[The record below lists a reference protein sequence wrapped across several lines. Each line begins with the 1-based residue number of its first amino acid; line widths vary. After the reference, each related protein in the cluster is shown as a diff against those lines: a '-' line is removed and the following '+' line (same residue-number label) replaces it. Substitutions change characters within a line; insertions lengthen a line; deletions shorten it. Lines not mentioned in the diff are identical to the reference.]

1 VTESARWLVVVHP
14 GRRDLYQHL
23 LGQLEDLAFVEVIL
37 DRRRAERRRGQVGMV
52 RERRRVDRRQ
62 PPAAKEREQWALFRY
77 CLVPIDE
84 RRGTEPLDA
93 GGLTPGASV
102 AR

>member
-1 VTESARWLVVVHP
+1 MTESARWLVVVHP
-14 GRRDLYQHL
+14 GRPDLYQHL
-23 LGQLEDLAFVEVIL
+23 LRRLEDLAFVEVIL
-37 DRRRAERRRGQVGMV
+37 DRRRAERRRGQAGMV

-77 CLVPIDE
+77 CLVRVDE
-84 RRGTEPLDA
+84 RRGAEPLDT
-93 GGLTPGASV
+93 GRTPQRAAV

>member
-1 VTESARWLVVVHP
+1 MTGSGRWLVVVHP
-14 GRRDLYQHL
+14 QRLDLYQHL
-23 LGQLEDLAFVEVIL
+23 LRRLEELAFVEVIL
-37 DRRRAERRRGQVGMV
+37 DRRRAERRRGPAGGGK
-52 RERRRVDRRQ
+52 ERRRSDRRQ

-84 RRGTEPLDA
+84 RRGAEPLDS
-93 GGLTPGASV
+93 GGLAQGAFV

>member
-1 VTESARWLVVVHP
+1 MTGSDRWLVVVHP
-14 GRRDLYQHL
+14 QRLDLYQHL
-23 LGQLEDLAFVEVIL
+23 QRRLEDLAFVEVIL
-37 DRRRAERRRGQVGMV
+37 DRRRAQRRRGPAGVGRERRRG
-52 RERRRVDRRQ
+52 DRRQ

-84 RRGTEPLDA
+84 RRGAESLDA
-93 GGLTPGASV
+93 GGLAPGASV

>member
-1 VTESARWLVVVHP
+1 MTGPGRWLVVVHP
-14 GRRDLYQHL
+14 QRLDLYQHL
-23 LGQLEDLAFVEVIL
+23 LRRLEDLAFVEVTL
-37 DRRRAERRRGQVGMV
+37 DRRRAERRRGQAGAGK
-52 RERRRVDRRQ
+52 ERRRSDRRQ

-84 RRGTEPLDA
+84 RRGAEPVGA
-93 GGLTPGASV
+93 EGFAQGASA